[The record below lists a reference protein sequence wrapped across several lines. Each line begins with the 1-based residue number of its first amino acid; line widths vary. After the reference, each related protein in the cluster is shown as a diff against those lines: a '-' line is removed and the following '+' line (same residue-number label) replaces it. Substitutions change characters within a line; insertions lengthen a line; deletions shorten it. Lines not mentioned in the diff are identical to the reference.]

1 MRVKAERIQNDL
13 ENLSRFGGL
22 EGGGIS
28 RLAFTSADR
37 EARDYL
43 RDSLALQGLGTVQ
56 DAMGNMRARR
66 HGTRDLAPVMIGS
79 HLDSVPSGGCY
90 DGAVGIVAALEV
102 IRVLDDLGIETRR
115 PIEVINFSAEESS
128 RFGAS
133 TLGSKAMT
141 GHLSQEH
148 LHMYKD
154 KDGVSLYEA
163 MKLFGLNPDGLESVR
178 IQPGDVYAFIE
189 MHIEQGRVLE
199 SFGIPLGIVT
209 SIAAPTRI
217 RVFVIGRAD
226 HSGATPMDLRADALT
241 AASEIILGVE
251 RIASVEAGP
260 HTVGTVGYANAQPGV
275 LNVIPGKV
283 ELGIDIRDIDKD
295 SKDLAVRKI
304 ISLLEYVGN
313 NRGVK
318 VDYRILADEPPVT
331 LSGKIIGTLEEA
343 AQALG
348 YPYRLMPSGAGHDAM
363 YMAEVAETGMIFVP
377 SREGISHN
385 VAEYTAVED
394 IARGAELLLEA
405 VLHLAN
411 EE

>member
-178 IQPGDVYAFIE
+178 IQPGDVYASIE

-318 VDYRILADEPPVT
+318 VDYRILADETPVT
-331 LSGKIIGTLEEA
+331 LSGKIIGALEEA

-363 YMAEVAETGMIFVP
+363 YMTEVAETGMIFVP

>member
-1 MRVKAERIQNDL
+1 MRVKAERIQYDL

-318 VDYRILADEPPVT
+318 VDYRILADETPVT
-331 LSGKIIGTLEEA
+331 LSGKIIGALEEA

>member
-1 MRVKAERIQNDL
+1 MRVKAERIQYDL

-318 VDYRILADEPPVT
+318 VDYRILADETPVT
-331 LSGKIIGTLEEA
+331 LSGKIIGALEEA

-363 YMAEVAETGMIFVP
+363 YMAEVTETGMIFVP

>member
-1 MRVKAERIQNDL
+1 MRVKEERIQNDL

-318 VDYRILADEPPVT
+318 VDYRILADETPVT
-331 LSGKIIGTLEEA
+331 LSGKIIGALEEA

>member
-1 MRVKAERIQNDL
+1 MRVKAERIQYDL
-13 ENLSRFGGL
+13 ENLSSFGGL

-163 MKLFGLNPDGLESVR
+163 MKPFGLNPDGLESVR

-318 VDYRILADEPPVT
+318 VDYRILADETPVT
-331 LSGKIIGTLEEA
+331 LSGKIIGALEEA

>member
-43 RDSLALQGLGTVQ
+43 RDSLARQGLGTVQ

-318 VDYRILADEPPVT
+318 VDYRILADETPVT
-331 LSGKIIGTLEEA
+331 LSGKIIGALEEA

-405 VLHLAN
+405 VLRLAN

>member
-318 VDYRILADEPPVT
+318 VDYRILADETPVT
-331 LSGKIIGTLEEA
+331 LSGKIIGALEEA

-363 YMAEVAETGMIFVP
+363 YMAEV
-377 SREGISHN
+377 
-385 VAEYTAVED
+385 
-394 IARGAELLLEA
+394 
-405 VLHLAN
+405 
-411 EE
+411 

>member
-1 MRVKAERIQNDL
+1 MRVKAERIQYDL
-13 ENLSRFGGL
+13 ENLSSFGGL

-318 VDYRILADEPPVT
+318 VDYRILADETPVT
-331 LSGKIIGTLEEA
+331 LSGKIIGALEEA

-405 VLHLAN
+405 VLRLAN

>member
-43 RDSLALQGLGTVQ
+43 RDSLARQGLGTVQ

-318 VDYRILADEPPVT
+318 VDYRILADETPVT
-331 LSGKIIGTLEEA
+331 LSGKIIGALEEA

>member
-318 VDYRILADEPPVT
+318 VDYRILADETPVT
-331 LSGKIIGTLEEA
+331 LSGKIIGALEEA

-385 VAEYTAVED
+385 VAEYTDVED

-405 VLHLAN
+405 VLRLAN

>member
-1 MRVKAERIQNDL
+1 MRVKAERIQYDL
-13 ENLSRFGGL
+13 ENLSSFGGL

-295 SKDLAVRKI
+295 SKDLAVRKV

-318 VDYRILADEPPVT
+318 VDYRILADETPVT
-331 LSGKIIGTLEEA
+331 LSGKIIGALEEA

-405 VLHLAN
+405 VLRLAN

>member
-348 YPYRLMPSGAGHDAM
+348 YPYRLMPIGAGHDAM
-363 YMAEVAETGMIFVP
+363 YMAEVAETGMLFVP
-377 SREGISHN
+377 SRDGISHN
-385 VAEYTAVED
+385 VAEYTDVED

>member
-385 VAEYTAVED
+385 VAEYTDVED

>member
-318 VDYRILADEPPVT
+318 VDYRILADETPVT
-331 LSGKIIGTLEEA
+331 LSGKIIGALEEA

-405 VLHLAN
+405 VL
-411 EE
+411 

>member
-318 VDYRILADEPPVT
+318 VDYRILADETPVT
-331 LSGKIIGTLEEA
+331 LSGKIIGALEEA

-405 VLHLAN
+405 VLRLAN

>member
-405 VLHLAN
+405 VLRLAN

>member
-163 MKLFGLNPDGLESVR
+163 MKPFGLNPDGLESVR

-318 VDYRILADEPPVT
+318 VDYRILADETPVT
-331 LSGKIIGTLEEA
+331 LSGKIIGALEEA

-405 VLHLAN
+405 VLRLAN

>member
-43 RDSLALQGLGTVQ
+43 RDSLARQGLGTVQ

-318 VDYRILADEPPVT
+318 VDYRILADETPVT
-331 LSGKIIGTLEEA
+331 LSGKIIGAFEEA

>member
-1 MRVKAERIQNDL
+1 MRVKAERIQYDL

-318 VDYRILADEPPVT
+318 VDYRILADETPVT
-331 LSGKIIGTLEEA
+331 LSGKIIGALEEA

-405 VLHLAN
+405 VL
-411 EE
+411 

>member
-318 VDYRILADEPPVT
+318 VDYRILADETPVT
-331 LSGKIIGTLEEA
+331 LSGKIIGAFEEA

>member
-318 VDYRILADEPPVT
+318 VDYRILADETPVT
-331 LSGKIIGTLEEA
+331 LSGKIIGALEEA

>member
-102 IRVLDDLGIETRR
+102 IRALDDLGIETLR

-318 VDYRILADEPPVT
+318 VDYRILADETPVT
-331 LSGKIIGTLEEA
+331 LSGKIIGALEEA

>member
-318 VDYRILADEPPVT
+318 VDYRILADETPVT
-331 LSGKIIGTLEEA
+331 LSGKIIGALEEA

-363 YMAEVAETGMIFVP
+363 YMAEVTETGMIFVP

>member
-1 MRVKAERIQNDL
+1 MRVKAERIQYDL

-163 MKLFGLNPDGLESVR
+163 MKPFGLNPDGLESVR

-318 VDYRILADEPPVT
+318 VDYRILADETPVT
-331 LSGKIIGTLEEA
+331 LSGKIIGALEEA

>member
-56 DAMGNMRARR
+56 DAMGDMRARR

-318 VDYRILADEPPVT
+318 VDYRILADETPVT
-331 LSGKIIGTLEEA
+331 LSGKIIGALEEA

>member
-1 MRVKAERIQNDL
+1 
-13 ENLSRFGGL
+13 
-22 EGGGIS
+22 
-28 RLAFTSADR
+28 
-37 EARDYL
+37 
-43 RDSLALQGLGTVQ
+43 
-56 DAMGNMRARR
+56 
-66 HGTRDLAPVMIGS
+66 
-79 HLDSVPSGGCY
+79 
-90 DGAVGIVAALEV
+90 
-102 IRVLDDLGIETRR
+102 
-115 PIEVINFSAEESS
+115 
-128 RFGAS
+128 
-133 TLGSKAMT
+133 
-141 GHLSQEH
+141 
-148 LHMYKD
+148 MYKD

-283 ELGIDIRDIDKD
+283 ELGIDIRDIDKG

-304 ISLLEYVGN
+304 ISLLEYVRN

-318 VDYRILADEPPVT
+318 VDYRILADETPVT
-331 LSGKIIGTLEEA
+331 LSGKIIGALEEA

-405 VLHLAN
+405 VLRLAN

>member
-318 VDYRILADEPPVT
+318 VDYRILADETPVT
-331 LSGKIIGTLEEA
+331 LSGKIIGALEEA

-363 YMAEVAETGMIFVP
+363 YMAEVTETGMIFVP

-405 VLHLAN
+405 VLRLAN

>member
-226 HSGATPMDLRADALT
+226 HSGATPMDLRSDALT

-318 VDYRILADEPPVT
+318 VDYRILADETPVT
-331 LSGKIIGTLEEA
+331 LSGKIIGALEEA

>member
-1 MRVKAERIQNDL
+1 MRVKAERIQYDL
-13 ENLSRFGGL
+13 ENLSSFGGL

-318 VDYRILADEPPVT
+318 VDYRILADETPVT
-331 LSGKIIGTLEEA
+331 LSGKIIGALEEA

>member
-1 MRVKAERIQNDL
+1 MRVKAERIQYDL

-363 YMAEVAETGMIFVP
+363 YMAEVTETGMIFVP

>member
-1 MRVKAERIQNDL
+1 
-13 ENLSRFGGL
+13 
-22 EGGGIS
+22 
-28 RLAFTSADR
+28 
-37 EARDYL
+37 
-43 RDSLALQGLGTVQ
+43 
-56 DAMGNMRARR
+56 
-66 HGTRDLAPVMIGS
+66 
-79 HLDSVPSGGCY
+79 
-90 DGAVGIVAALEV
+90 
-102 IRVLDDLGIETRR
+102 
-115 PIEVINFSAEESS
+115 
-128 RFGAS
+128 
-133 TLGSKAMT
+133 MT

-275 LNVIPGKV
+275 LNAIPGKV

-318 VDYRILADEPPVT
+318 VDYRILADETPVT
-331 LSGKIIGTLEEA
+331 LSGKIIGALEEA

>member
-148 LHMYKD
+148 PHMYKD

-283 ELGIDIRDIDKD
+283 ELGIDIRDIDD
-295 SKDLAVRKI
+295 SLGNHGFSPAHSFFRR
-304 ISLLEYVGN
+304 LEN
-313 NRGVK
+313 
-318 VDYRILADEPPVT
+318 
-331 LSGKIIGTLEEA
+331 
-343 AQALG
+343 Q
-348 YPYRLMPSGAGHDAM
+348 
-363 YMAEVAETGMIFVP
+363 
-377 SREGISHN
+377 
-385 VAEYTAVED
+385 
-394 IARGAELLLEA
+394 
-405 VLHLAN
+405 LHLPGQILLKHGQNPGHSKAN
-411 EE
+411 SCVPIMAAPMHRTFVH